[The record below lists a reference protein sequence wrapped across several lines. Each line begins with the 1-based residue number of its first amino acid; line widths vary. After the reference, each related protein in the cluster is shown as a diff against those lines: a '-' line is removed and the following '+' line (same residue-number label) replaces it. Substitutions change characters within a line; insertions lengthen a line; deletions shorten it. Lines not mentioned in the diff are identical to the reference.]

1 MGEKIKAPKYIPAK
15 IMRAFTREQLR
26 VIATQRNTKG
36 LYSQNAYNAQKIL
49 WYTSGH
55 TSMETGITV
64 PLSMHEATGWN
75 VAEAET
81 VSLEPWLN
89 GTEEYRRAEQ

>member
-36 LYSQNAYNAQKIL
+36 LYSQNAYNAQKML
-49 WYTSGH
+49 WCTSGYTS
-55 TSMETGITV
+55 MKTGITA

-81 VSLEPWLN
+81 VALEPWLN

>member
-49 WYTSGH
+49 WYTSGR
-55 TSMETGITV
+55 TSTKTGIVV
-64 PLSMHEATGWN
+64 PLSMHEATGWD
-75 VAEAET
+75 VAEIET
-81 VSLEPWLN
+81 VALEPWLN